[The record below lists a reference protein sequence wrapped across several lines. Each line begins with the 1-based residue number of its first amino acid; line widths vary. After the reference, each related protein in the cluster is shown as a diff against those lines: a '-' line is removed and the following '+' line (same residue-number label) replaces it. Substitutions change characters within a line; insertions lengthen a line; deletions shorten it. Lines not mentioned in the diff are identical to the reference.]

1 MSAYLWRSKVKM
13 KIDCN
18 IKSNIVKLPKT
29 NLSFRVRSIGKDNW
43 VYLVIILAR
52 SWAAET
58 YVLSLRGS
66 DELFKQNRK
75 ITLKV

>member
-29 NLSFRVRSIGKDNW
+29 NLFFLEFVVS
-43 VYLVIILAR
+43 
-52 SWAAET
+52 E
-58 YVLSLRGS
+58 
-66 DELFKQNRK
+66 K
-75 ITLKV
+75 ITGYT

>member
-29 NLSFRVRSIGKDNW
+29 NFFFRVRSIGKDDW
-43 VYLVIILAR
+43 VFLVIILAR
-52 SWAAET
+52 SWAGET
-58 YVLSLRGS
+58 SFLSLRGR
-66 DELFKQNRK
+66 DKLFKQNRK